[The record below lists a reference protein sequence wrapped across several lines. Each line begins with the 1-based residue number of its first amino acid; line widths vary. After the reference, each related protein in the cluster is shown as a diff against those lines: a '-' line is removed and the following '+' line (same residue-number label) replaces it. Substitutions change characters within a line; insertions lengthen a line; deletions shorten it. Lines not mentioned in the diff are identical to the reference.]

1 MVPERDTLT
10 RVGFILT
17 HAATGWLGGAQY
29 YRNLFAALHATPEA
43 NVEGYVFHDSGA
55 PVSTGWARKAIRLRI
70 LEERSIP
77 WLVRSGVTRILDSD
91 VLLERRLE
99 AEGVEVISHAHV
111 GRTRRLPA
119 IAWIPDVQHRHLP
132 ALFTARDRAI
142 RDRIFASAARSA
154 AIVLASSESA
164 RSDVEE
170 FYPESRGRVRVL
182 RFVHCSS
189 PAQDPVPPGIA
200 EGHRIREPF
209 VLLPNQFWVHKNHEV
224 VVEALRILRGRG
236 KRVVVLCTGNTSDF
250 RNPDHFRSLQGRIA
264 EAGVSEDMR
273 ILGLVSYGELAFLM
287 RAAVAILNPSLFEGW
302 STTVE
307 EAKTLGKK
315 VILSSISVH
324 REQAPERATYFDP
337 HDAEALA
344 AALYEATGGCDPEE
358 ERRSSERSARALPA
372 RRSAFAHTYAA
383 IAREARALGARRD

>member
-99 AEGVEVISHAHV
+99 AEGVEV
-111 GRTRRLPA
+111 
-119 IAWIPDVQHRHLP
+119 
-132 ALFTARDRAI
+132 
-142 RDRIFASAARSA
+142 RIFASAARSA

-315 VILSSISVH
+315 VILSSSSVH

-344 AALYEATGGCDPEE
+344 AALDEATGGCDPEE